1 VKAIT
6 VTDQAAGAT
15 GMTLA
20 ARPDPQPAINDV
32 LVPAHTSGF
41 VNTELTW
48 PSTWTDR
55 LGRERD

>member
-1 VKAIT
+1 VA
-6 VTDQAAGAT
+6 DQAAGAT

-20 ARPDPQPAINDV
+20 DRPDPQPAINDV